1 MASVNRRQPRAGSH
15 SHPKHVSD
23 NRWVACSNNAYL
35 NTRPEAYPP
44 AWGYSTHRGQGRW
57 AGSIRIGAAS
67 AEIEVWRV
75 RISQHHPGRADPR
88 RSSRVRFTTSGTLFR
103 RRNDLDSSISIQ
115 GFEKEPGTGWG
126 LGLALVR
133 ACAEAHGGEAV
144 IGESRR
150 RKTRRSER
158 SSPTGRVARVPIAT

>member
-1 MASVNRRQPRAGSH
+1 MAAVNRRQPRAGSH
-15 SHPKHVSD
+15 SQPKHVSD
-23 NRWVACSNNAYL
+23 NRWVACSTNAYL
-35 NTRPEAYPP
+35 NTRLEAYPP
-44 AWGYSTHRGQGRW
+44 AWGYST
-57 AGSIRIGAAS
+57 
-67 AEIEVWRV
+67 IEV
-75 RISQHHPGRADPR
+75 RAAGPEAFGLARRPR
-88 RSSRVRFTTSGTLFR
+88 RSKYGGSDQPTPPGSSGPQAELACPFTTSGTLFR
-103 RRNDLDSSISIQ
+103 RRNELDSSISVQ

-133 ACAEAHGGEAV
+133 TCAEAHGGEAV